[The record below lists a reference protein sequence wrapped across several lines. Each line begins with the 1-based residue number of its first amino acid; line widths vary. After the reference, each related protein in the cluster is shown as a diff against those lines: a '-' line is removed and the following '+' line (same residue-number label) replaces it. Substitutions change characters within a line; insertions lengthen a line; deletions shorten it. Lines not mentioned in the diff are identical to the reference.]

1 MTDAGLRGTGQVQW
15 KVPDAPPSLEPVAVV
30 SGKDP
35 AGMALQVAVGN
46 WSARERPS
54 RELLRKLHAQ
64 RQGKRVFPLVVMLR
78 DGDESYLLGPGGEGA
93 VITLPVSQAERVLQA
108 ALDEIDGL
116 SAHRRLGA
124 LQRATASTST
134 VGVTNEGLFAG
145 HYLATSA
152 PKRSDWEQKRQE
164 ALPLLS
170 LRHESLVKCLGF
182 TTKRT
187 AGHALLLSTDQA
199 PRAVAVLL
207 ETEEQ
212 FDAAAQRFH
221 LSPVAYGLRVAAR
234 EEVPWL
240 IVLRGSQIRLYP
252 ARPGVG
258 VGQKGQ
264 ADTWFE
270 LDLSV
275 LSDEQSALLTL
286 VFSSQ
291 ALAAGGSTDQLLEGS
306 AQFAVELGERLRD
319 RIYEHAVPVLAQGVA
334 QQLPS
339 LGRQTDAEG
348 LDLAY
353 RLSLKILFRLLF
365 QAYAEDRGLL
375 PYGRNARYDRNALNT
390 WATDLAE
397 DPDQP
402 FDHDSTAIWD
412 DLAQVWRVID
422 SGDSAWNVPAY
433 NGGLFGS
440 DPDLNPEGHELA
452 TLRLSNDVMGPVLRA
467 LLVDHTAEGGTGAV
481 DFRSLSVREFGTIYE
496 GLLESSLSLAPVD
509 LTVDNN
515 GTYLPAE
522 SDDQVEVQ
530 AGAVYF
536 HSASGQR
543 KSTGSYYTPH
553 IVVEHLLV
561 RALDPALADHLQQIE
576 RLLKQGDEASAAE
589 RFFDFRVADLAMGS
603 AHFLTAAIDH
613 IESGMRDF
621 LTEHPIPAVQEE
633 LRHLEQAAMVALGED
648 AAAAEIEP
656 AALLRRQIAR
666 RCIYGLDLNPLAVEL
681 ARLAIWVTTFVP
693 GLPMSSLNH
702 NLVFANSLTGVGTID
717 EALKVLDPD
726 SGTAQISMFSEAIQ
740 HELAKA
746 RELLI
751 DAASASEATK
761 AEATAAA
768 EAAQEAE
775 RAAEPARLLFDAVVA
790 ARLGVLAP
798 TAYTDPETLQS
809 VVAKGSVQDSVAE
822 VIPAHFPYLFPEV
835 FLRERA
841 GFDVILGNPPWE
853 KLHVNS
859 DTWWTLRFPGL
870 HSMDTKSKLAA
881 ITDISRDRPDLV
893 QELQAEVSQVS
904 DVARV
909 VGAGNFPGIGAAHL
923 DLMAA
928 FSWRFLHELRD
939 GGRIG
944 VVLPRTAFAGSACE
958 QWRRAL
964 VASGDITDLTMVVNN
979 RQWLFPRIHPQYT
992 VALLAYQLLS
1002 GPDHEVALQGPY
1014 TSRDEFLEGTA
1025 DVTRV
1030 ARFPSASVGAWSG
1043 TAAFPQVPNADSWAV
1058 FGQLRASPDLSETLN
1073 GATFRPVQG
1082 DLNQTTNR
1090 DLLSFEDPRVLDGAW
1105 LPVWSGRTLGIWRP
1119 SDEQFASANEATV
1132 TEFLFKR
1139 RLSQARLRRS
1149 AFSAF
1154 PEQWI
1159 DDPTTLPARNF
1170 RVAFRDVARATD
1182 SRTVIPCLV
1191 PPDVILVE
1199 KAPYLLRLGGSAK
1212 DEAYLL
1218 GVLASVPFDW
1228 YARRFVETKVSFS
1241 LLRTMPVP
1249 HPTAVGGMPERLV
1262 EISGRLAAV
1271 DKRYERW
1278 AEAVGVPVGSVKTNE
1293 ERDDLIAELD
1303 AVVALLYGLNREQLV
1318 HVFET
1323 FHRGWDYRARLDAV
1337 LAHFDN
1343 WNEAG

>member
-1 MTDAGLRGTGQVQW
+1 
-15 KVPDAPPSLEPVAVV
+15 
-30 SGKDP
+30 
-35 AGMALQVAVGN
+35 MALQVAVGN

-78 DGDESYLLGPGGEGA
+78 DGNQSYLLGPGGEGA
-93 VITLPVSQAERVLQA
+93 VVTLPASQAERVLQA

-116 SAHRRLGA
+116 AAHRRLGA

-164 ALPLLS
+164 ALPLLDR
-170 LRHESLVKCLGF
+170 RHESLVKSLGF

-187 AGHALLLSTDQA
+187 AGHALLLSTDKA

-275 LSDEQSALLTL
+275 LSDQQAALLTL

-319 RIYEHAVPVLAQGVA
+319 RIYEHAIPVLARGVA
-334 QQLPS
+334 QELPT
-339 LGRQTDAEG
+339 LGRQADAEG

-375 PYGRNARYDRNALNT
+375 PYGRNTRYDRNALNT

-452 TLRLSNDVMGPVLRA
+452 TLRLPNDVMGPVLRA

-496 GLLESSLSLAPVD
+496 GLLESSLSQAPVD

-522 SDDQVEVQ
+522 SDEHVEVQ

-553 IVVEHLLV
+553 LVVEHLLV
-561 RALDPALADHLQQIE
+561 RALDPALADHLEQIE

-633 LRHLEQAAMVALGED
+633 LRHLEQAAMMALGED

-702 NLVFANSLTGVGTID
+702 NLVCANSLTGVGTID

-726 SGTAQISMFSEAIQ
+726 SGTGQISMFSEAIQ
-740 HELAKA
+740 KELSKA

-751 DAASASEATK
+751 DAANASEATK
-761 AEATAAA
+761 AEATANA
-768 EAAQEAE
+768 EAAQQAE

-790 ARLGVLAP
+790 ARLGVLTP
-798 TAYTDPETLQS
+798 TAYTDPEQLQ
-809 VVAKGSVQDSVAE
+809 AAAAQPSVQKPVGD

-835 FLRERA
+835 FLRQRP

-853 KLHVNS
+853 KLKVEEHG
-859 DTWWTLRFPGL
+859 WWSARFPGL
-870 HSMDTKSKLAA
+870 RSLSQKDKNAA
-881 ITDISRDRPDLV
+881 VARHRDERPDLV
-893 QELQAEVSQVS
+893 RKYEA
-904 DVARV
+904 DVAAAQAAKRIIA
-909 VGAGNFPGIGAAHL
+909 AGPYLGLTAGTDT

-928 FSWRFLHELRD
+928 FSWRFYHQVRER
-939 GGRIG
+939 GRIG

-958 QWRRAL
+958 QWRRTL
-964 VASGDITDLTMVVNN
+964 MASGDITDLTMVVNN

-992 VALLAYQLLS
+992 VALLAYQRNPVS
-1002 GPDHEVALQGPY
+1002 DHHVCLQGPY
-1014 TSRDEFLEGTA
+1014 SSREELLDGTSNDSLVSVFLADEVVRWA
-1025 DVTRV
+1025 DNC
-1030 ARFPSASVGAWSG
+1030 ALPLLPDAASL
-1043 TAAFPQVPNADSWAV
+1043 PV
-1058 FGQLRASPDLSETLN
+1058 FSQLRRHPGLSDAQEGWQFQPTRELHTSDNKSLFDFNLESPATSNTLPIW
-1073 GATFRPVQG
+1073 T
-1082 DLNQTTNR
+1082 
-1090 DLLSFEDPRVLDGAW
+1090 
-1105 LPVWSGRTLGIWRP
+1105 GRTFNIWEP
-1119 SDEQFASANEATV
+1119 GSGSPYAFANPEEVVPFLNE
-1132 TEFLFKR
+1132 R
-1139 RLSQARLRRS
+1139 RRRS
-1149 AFSAF
+1149 AARRETAF
-1154 PEQWI
+1154 KGLAGSSL
-1159 DDPTTLPARNF
+1159 DDPDSLPLWSPRI
-1170 RVAFRDVARATD
+1170 AFRDVTNRTN
-1182 SRTVIPCLV
+1182 SRTMVCCLIPPGV
-1191 PPDVILVE
+1191 ALVE
-1199 KAPYLLRLGGSAK
+1199 VAPFLLRQRGSEE

-1218 GVLASVPFDW
+1218 GVLSSIPFDW
-1228 YARRFVETKVSFS
+1228 YARRFVELHMKYG
-1241 LLRTMPVP
+1241 LLRGMPVP
-1249 HPTAVGGMPERLV
+1249 RPLDNSPLRKRVILNA
-1262 EISGRLAAV
+1262 GRLAAV
-1271 DKRYERW
+1271 DQTFADW
-1278 AEAVGVPVGSVKTNE
+1278 AGHVGVPVSSVNTPE

-1303 AVVALLYGLNREQLV
+1303 AVVALLYGLDREQLV

-1343 WNEAG
+1343 WGRAQ